1 MRPNIMALM
10 TKYHDFVSFVSAYD
24 PKNLMKVKNDRLAV
38 LDESHPLLL
47 VLGKAYGNNSVIIW
61 LMQVI
66 SVFNE
71 YSGKKEKMDDWQIES
86 LARNIAKDFGWLKV
100 SEIMLFFSKYAN
112 GCYGPVYVAIDPTDI
127 MFNLRKQFLPWRAQI
142 IESSEKKAYWDERD
156 KWAKEALSP
165 EQIKALKERIAN
177 IDKSLKQ

>member
-1 MRPNIMALM
+1 MALM
-10 TKYHDFVSFVSAYD
+10 TKYPDFVSFAKSYD
-24 PKNLMKVKNDRLAV
+24 PQKLMKVRDDKLAI

-71 YSGKKEKMDDWQIES
+71 YSGKREKMDDWQIES

-100 SEIMLFFSKYAN
+100 SEIMLFFNKYAN
-112 GCYGPVYVAIDPTDI
+112 GCYGPIYAAIDPTDI
-127 MFNLRKQFLPWRAQI
+127 MANFREKFLSWRARVV
-142 IESSEKKAYWDERD
+142 SKAEEEAQWEERD
-156 KWAKEALSP
+156 RWKREALKP
-165 EQIKALKERIAN
+165 EQIKALKERLSN
-177 IDKSLKQ
+177 INKSLKQ